1 LPKASEG
8 HGAGMTKAMSQEME
22 KVEKRFDELEKE
34 LSSPEVASDT
44 EKLKKI
50 SQEYSEIKSAVLK
63 IKKLKEVEKGI
74 VEAEE
79 IIKQAED
86 AELVA
91 VAREE
96 EDKLKKERTI
106 LLEEIKIELTPK
118 DPLDKRNII
127 VEIRAGAGGD
137 EAALFAGS
145 LFRMYSRFA
154 ERRGWQARLISS
166 NKTDLGGFK
175 EIIFSII
182 GKNAWGN
189 LKYESGVHRI
199 QRIPETE
206 KNGRVHTSTASVA
219 IMPEAEEVDI
229 KIEPKDLRV
238 DTFLSGGHGGQSVQT
253 TYSAVRITHL
263 PSGLVVSCQDER
275 SQVQNREKAMQV
287 LRTRLFAMEEEKR
300 LSKEIANRR
309 AQIGGAM
316 RAEKIRTYNF
326 PQDRVTDH
334 RIKESWHSLVNIMD
348 GELDDIV
355 DKIREKISSGEV
367 LEGDDENDD

>member
-1 LPKASEG
+1 ML
-8 HGAGMTKAMSQEME
+8 QEME
-22 KVEKRFDELEKE
+22 KTEKRFNELEKE
-34 LSSPEVASDT
+34 LSSPEVISDT
-44 EKLKKI
+44 EKLKKL
-50 SQEYSEIKSAVLK
+50 SLEYSDLKPAVEK
-63 IKKLKEVEKGI
+63 IKRFKEVERGML
-74 VEAEE
+74 EAEE
-79 IIKQAED
+79 IIRQGGD
-86 AELVA
+86 NELVA
-91 VAREE
+91 IAKEE
-96 EDKLKKERTI
+96 AEKLKKEKEI
-106 LLEEIKIELTPK
+106 LSEEIKTELTPK

-127 VEIRAGAGGD
+127 VEIRAGAGGE
-137 EAALFAGS
+137 EAALFAGN

-154 ERRGWQARLISS
+154 ERKGWQTKLISS
-166 NKTDLGGFK
+166 NRTDLGGFK

-253 TYSAVRITHL
+253 TYSAVRITHI

-275 SQVQNREKAMQV
+275 SQTQNREKAMQV
-287 LRTRLFAMEEEKR
+287 LRARLFAMEEEKR

-309 AQIGGAM
+309 AQIGNAM

-334 RIKESWHSLVNIMD
+334 RIKESWHNLVNIMD
-348 GELDDIV
+348 GEIDDIV
-355 DKIREKISSGEV
+355 SKVKEKINNGEV
-367 LEGDDENDD
+367 VSGDDE

>member
-1 LPKASEG
+1 MLQKI
-8 HGAGMTKAMSQEME
+8 E
-22 KVEKRFDELEKE
+22 KVKKRYQELEKE
-34 LSSPEVASDT
+34 LALPEVISDT

-50 SQEYSEIKSAVLK
+50 SQEYSD
-63 IKKLKEVEKGI
+63 LKEVVEKI
-74 VEAEE
+74 EKFEKIE
-79 IIKQAED
+79 KSIIDSEQIIKEGGD
-86 AELVA
+86 DELVA
-91 VAREE
+91 IAKEE
-96 EDKLKKERTI
+96 FGGLQNKKEKI
-106 LLEEIKIELTPK
+106 LEEIKKELTPS
-118 DPLDKRNII
+118 DPLDKRNIV
-127 VEIRAGAGGD
+127 VEIRAGAGGE

-154 ERRGWQARLISS
+154 ERKGWKAHLISS

-175 EIIFSII
+175 EIIFSIL

-229 KIEPKDLRV
+229 KIEPKDIRI
-238 DTFLSGGHGGQSVQT
+238 DTFLAGGHGGQGVQT
-253 TYSAVRITHL
+253 TYSAVRITHI

-275 SQVQNREKAMQV
+275 SQVQNKEKAMQV

-300 LSKEIANRR
+300 LAKETANRR
-309 AQIGGAM
+309 AQIGSAM

-326 PQDRVTDH
+326 PQDRITDH
-334 RIKESWHSLVNIMD
+334 RIKESWHGIENVMD
-348 GELDDIV
+348 GELDEIV
-355 DKIREKISSGEV
+355 SKIKEKMRVE
-367 LEGDDENDD
+367 

>member
-1 LPKASEG
+1 
-8 HGAGMTKAMSQEME
+8 MSPEME
-22 KVEKRFDELEKE
+22 KTENRFDELEKE
-34 LSSPEVASDT
+34 LSSPEAVSDT

-50 SQEYSEIKSAVLK
+50 SQEYSELKVVALK
-63 IKKLKEVEKGI
+63 IKKLKGVEKGI
-74 VEAEE
+74 IETEQ
-79 IIKQAED
+79 IIKQGED
-86 AELVA
+86 DELVA
-91 VAREE
+91 IAREE
-96 EDKLKKERTI
+96 LEKLKKEKEI
-106 LLEEIKIELTPK
+106 LLEEIKTELTPK

-154 ERRGWQARLISS
+154 ERRGWQARLIFSS
-166 NKTDLGGFK
+166 KTDLGGFK

-219 IMPEAEEVDI
+219 IMHAAEEVDI
-229 KIEPKDLRV
+229 KIESKDLRV

-334 RIKESWHSLVNIMD
+334 RIKESWHNLVNIMD
-348 GELDDIV
+348 GELDGIV
-355 DKIREKISSGEV
+355 VKIREKINNEDVLNDGE
-367 LEGDDENDD
+367 EGED